1 MLPSLFSFLPTI
13 EASET
18 FLFLSLS
25 PPLKYHL
32 SLYLPYLHMGFMQ
45 IKRAIVL
52 PLSVMPQ
59 LLLRQ
64 SCSGFGVSSALLAA
78 VTQSL
83 ERYLAC
89 TSSHV
94 IKG

>member
-1 MLPSLFSFLPTI
+1 
-13 EASET
+13 
-18 FLFLSLS
+18 
-25 PPLKYHL
+25 
-32 SLYLPYLHMGFMQ
+32 MQ
-45 IKRAIVL
+45 IKCAIVL